1 MPEQGV
7 GGEGGREREC
17 ACDITVIHID
27 SGVTTLSP
35 RSNHPSANW
44 LDLAGSLSFKQCTV
58 DIEPLRTVGKICLEL
73 GGNCLVKR

>member
-27 SGVTTLSP
+27 SDITTQLTGGTSQ
-35 RSNHPSANW
+35 AF
-44 LDLAGSLSFKQCTV
+44 SFQQCAV
-58 DIEPLRTVGKICLEL
+58 DIE
-73 GGNCLVKR
+73 